1 MGQVTH
7 EQVNL
12 MLHLYEMRREPVMR
26 EARAWF
32 IANFH
37 PQTPEDVLKICP
49 PGSKENSYL
58 RQVASYW
65 EMVANIVSRGLIDE
79 EFFFENSGEQW
90 VVWECIRPIAAGWR
104 ALQESSRV
112 VEARGALH
120 ALRGVARETRS
131 RLQCRDATDA
141 CRDVGE
147 KGPGETSL
155 CVARQEEEKRDDNR
169 ISNKLCNFVAI
180 ASWRW

>member
-37 PQTPEDVLKICP
+37 PQTPEDVMKICP

-58 RQVASYW
+58 RQVSSYW

-104 ALQESSRV
+104 ALFKNPYAWSKLEEHCTRY
-112 VEARGALH
+112 EAWR
-120 ALRGVARETRS
+120 
-131 RLQCRDATDA
+131 
-141 CRDVGE
+141 
-147 KGPGETSL
+147 
-155 CVARQEEEKRDDNR
+155 EKRAPG
-169 ISNKLCNFVAI
+169 SNAATRQMLAQAWAKSAPAKP
-180 ASWRW
+180 ASA

>member
-37 PQTPEDVLKICP
+37 PQTPEDVMKICP

-58 RQVASYW
+58 RQVSSYW

-90 VVWECIRPIAAGWR
+90 VVWECIRPVAAGWR
-104 ALQESSRV
+104 ALFKNPHVLSKLEEHCTRY
-112 VEARGALH
+112 EAWR
-120 ALRGVARETRS
+120 
-131 RLQCRDATDA
+131 
-141 CRDVGE
+141 
-147 KGPGETSL
+147 
-155 CVARQEEEKRDDNR
+155 EKRAPG
-169 ISNKLCNFVAI
+169 SNAATRQMLAEMLAKRAPAKP
-180 ASWRW
+180 ASA

>member
-1 MGQVTH
+1 MGDVSH

-49 PGSKENSYL
+49 PGSKENGYL

-65 EMVANIVSRGLIDE
+65 EMVANIVSRGLVNE
-79 EFFFENSGEQW
+79 EFFFETSGEQW
-90 VVWECIRPIAAGWR
+90 VVWECIKPIASAWR
-104 ALQESSRV
+104 TLLKNPHAWEKLEEHCTRL
-112 VEARGALH
+112 EAWR
-120 ALRGVARETRS
+120 
-131 RLQCRDATDA
+131 
-141 CRDVGE
+141 
-147 KGPGETSL
+147 
-155 CVARQEEEKRDDNR
+155 EKRAPG
-169 ISNKLCNFVAI
+169 SNAATRQMLAQMLTKAAPAKTA
-180 ASWRW
+180 AS

>member
-37 PQTPEDVLKICP
+37 PQTPEHVMKICP

-58 RQVASYW
+58 RQVGSYW

-79 EFFFENSGEQW
+79 EFFFENTGEQW
-90 VVWECIRPIAAGWR
+90 VVWECIRPIASGWR
-104 ALQESSRV
+104 ALFKNPHAWSKLEEHCSRY
-112 VEARGALH
+112 EAWR
-120 ALRGVARETRS
+120 
-131 RLQCRDATDA
+131 
-141 CRDVGE
+141 
-147 KGPGETSL
+147 
-155 CVARQEEEKRDDNR
+155 EKRAPG
-169 ISNKLCNFVAI
+169 SNAATRQMLAEMLAKRAPAKP
-180 ASWRW
+180 ASA

>member
-37 PQTPEDVLKICP
+37 PQTPEDVMKICP

-58 RQVASYW
+58 RQVSSYW

-79 EFFFENSGEQW
+79 EFFFESTGEQW

-104 ALQESSRV
+104 ALFKNPYAWSKLEEHCTRY
-112 VEARGALH
+112 EAWR
-120 ALRGVARETRS
+120 
-131 RLQCRDATDA
+131 
-141 CRDVGE
+141 
-147 KGPGETSL
+147 
-155 CVARQEEEKRDDNR
+155 EKRAPG
-169 ISNKLCNFVAI
+169 SNAATRQMLAQAWAKSAPAKP
-180 ASWRW
+180 ASA